1 MLFQADKKYLESKPT
16 CFLLLGRP
24 GVGKTLLAR
33 KLASDWHSELIN
45 GNHFLLSS
53 SKSQYLSSVAD
64 LIMTNVKQK
73 TEIGVHARDLLV
85 RGEAVP
91 DQMVAKMLDVKMRSP
106 EVAHHG
112 LFRLTRRNRLVIHS
126 ISRLYSGWVSIDG

>member
-1 MLFQADKKYLESKPT
+1 MFFQADKKYLESKPT
-16 CFLLLGRP
+16 CFLLFGRP

-45 GNHFLLSS
+45 GNYLLPSS
-53 SKSQYLSSVAD
+53 SSCEYQCSSSVAD
-64 LIMTNVKQK
+64 LIMTNIKQK

-112 LFRLTRRNRLVIHS
+112 L
-126 ISRLYSGWVSIDG
+126 SGHRKGIAC